1 MSDAQSK
8 YDECLAILAALHD
21 LCHMMIESGEDDGMS
36 SFQVVEEAM
45 ATLASVEATIDNKDV
60 AVNKKEKK
68 IVH

>member
-21 LCHMMIESGEDDGMS
+21 VCHMMIESGEDDGMS
-36 SFQVVEEAM
+36 SFQLVEEAL
-45 ATLASVEATIDNKDV
+45 ATLASAEGIINGKDV
-60 AVNKKEKK
+60 TVDKKEKK